1 MKTSYTYRTV
11 IHEKLIA
18 GLGLNNLP
26 DFSRK
31 LGLFHHQLPEED
43 FKRIFEDRSEE
54 LPYEKFGILLGYGY
68 IAGVDDSVGSNQ
80 FMYVK
85 LGVLLELLNTIIP
98 KDNSGQRLFTF
109 NTKQGL
115 HKYRTITDHISSDPG
130 ICILPRLT
138 SLREANEAIT
148 DSPYIVDIFISVTH
162 ILTTLDSVIQS
173 GNELDIL
180 TYVERILREVEL
192 ALGDINSFELQFFEE
207 SQEFSIVDRASMVQ
221 RSDYPQ
227 IRLTGTNSIVREVN
241 LVSKLSPSIT
251 AAIAIS
257 SQGSPYS
264 TGIEATGFEFLNRGI
279 EDSVMR
285 EKVVGNLEKFK
296 DEDKVKSIG
305 IARAELSE
313 EVGDFIKKMYFRNLD
328 GKLNKIR
335 YSKEDT
341 QYLRQIFSNYY
352 KFLISI
358 EKNPSFSFIV
368 PFELQLTLDG
378 ISGLQVMEAF
388 TIAEEILPYPYRS
401 KPDGSKVVFMVT
413 GLEHAVTPQGWV
425 TKVKAQIFLSSTAVA
440 VVSDDLF
447 VKDEQP
453 VVTET
458 ETEVVNSLFTDF
470 VVNTPW
476 SAAFIVY
483 CVTKRGIN
491 FPKFAAHTR
500 YSQSIRTG
508 SFPFTALDPATTK
521 LKRGDI
527 IVKNRAS
534 NTLTFSSSPWSGY
547 SHGDIVNTVSKTK
560 AQIIGGNVG
569 DTVTSGNVTLSNAK
583 LINVNKGIPGSYF
596 VVLRPNNSTDA
607 TKIANEAVKQ
617 YKLINRR
624 KETDK
629 SIAVN
634 LDEYYRSAN
643 LNPPPIT

>member
-1 MKTSYTYRTV
+1 MKTTYTYRTV

-18 GLGLNNLP
+18 GLGLGNLP
-26 DFSRK
+26 DFSNK
-31 LGLFHHQLPEED
+31 LGLFSHQLPEED
-43 FKRIFEDRSEE
+43 FKKIFEDRSES
-54 LPYEKFGILLGYGY
+54 LPYDKFGTLLGYGY
-68 IAGVDDSVGSNQ
+68 IAGADDSIGSNQ

-98 KDNSGQRLFTF
+98 KDDSGQRLFTF
-109 NTKQGL
+109 NTQQGL
-115 HKYRTITDHISSDPG
+115 HKYRTITDHISTDPG

-138 SLREANEAIT
+138 SLKEVNEAIT

-162 ILTTLDSVIQS
+162 ILTTLDSTVRS

-180 TYVERILREVEL
+180 TYIENILSEVEL

-207 SQEFSIVDRASMVQ
+207 SQEFSIVDRASIVQ
-221 RSDYPQ
+221 RSYYPQ

-264 TGIEATGFEFLNRGI
+264 TGVEATGFEFLNRGI

-305 IARAELSE
+305 IARAELSTE
-313 EVGDFIKKMYFRNLD
+313 IGDFIKKMYFRTLN
-328 GKLNKIR
+328 GELNKIQ
-335 YSKEDT
+335 YNKEDT

-358 EKNPSFSFIV
+358 ERNPSFSFIV

-401 KPDGSKVVFMVT
+401 KPDGSRVVFMVT
-413 GLEHAVTPQGWV
+413 GLEHAVSPQGWV
-425 TKVKAQIFLSSTAVA
+425 TKVKAQIFLSSTAVP

-453 VVTET
+453 VVVET
-458 ETEVVNSLFTDF
+458 VEKNSLFKDF
-470 VVNTPW
+470 VTNTPW

-483 CVTKRGIN
+483 CVTKRGVN
-491 FPKFAAHTR
+491 FPKSAAHTR
-500 YSQSIRTG
+500 YSQNIRTG
-508 SFPFTALDPATTK
+508 GYPFTALDPATTK

-534 NTLTFSSSPWSGY
+534 NTLTFNSAPWSGY
-547 SHGDIVNTVSKTK
+547 SHGDIVNFVDGTK
-560 AQIIGGNVG
+560 ASIIGGNVG
-569 DTVTSGNVTLSNAK
+569 DTVTAGNVSLLNRKLVNA
-583 LINVNKGIPGSYF
+583 NKGIPGSYF

-607 TKIANEAVKQ
+607 SKIANEAVKQ
-617 YKLINRR
+617 YKLINSR
-624 KETDK
+624 KETDD